1 MTGKTFAQK
10 AIERASAVTDLVPGQ
25 IVDAY
30 PDLYM
35 SHTASWRCIRTLEK
49 MGVEKLFDV
58 DRVAM
63 VMDHLSP
70 AMNAKTAADHA
81 LCREF
86 AKKLGVKNFFDVN
99 SGIAHIVLMEHGLVR
114 PGQFIIGTDS
124 HSTIYGALGAFGT
137 GVGFSEITAAWVTG
151 KLWVKVPESVRVV
164 IDGDLASGV
173 YAKDVM
179 LKLIGDLGAD
189 GLTYESAEF
198 SGSYVEGMSVSERM
212 TFCNLAME
220 MGAKNAYVAP
230 DATTLAYLDE
240 ARVPRDELDILLP
253 DEDATYRT
261 TVTLD
266 GPALAPQIAVPHT
279 VDNVVG
285 VGDVAGTKLDQVFI
299 GSCANAKYD
308 DLVIAADVLAGHR
321 VAPGLRLIVTPA
333 SAKIMAKAAENGV
346 LTKLIDAGAMITN
359 PGCGACAGNGGAM
372 ADGETTLSTANRNF
386 QGRMGSYES
395 KIFLSSPATAAASA
409 IRGVITDPREIVAT
423 AVVA

>member
-1 MTGKTFAQK
+1 VTGKTFAQK
-10 AIERASAVTDLVPGQ
+10 AIARASGIADLAPGQ

-86 AKKLGVKNFFDVN
+86 AKKMGVKNFFDVN

-164 IDGDLASGV
+164 IDGDLAPGV

-179 LKLIGDLGAD
+179 LKLIGNLGAD
-189 GLTYESAEF
+189 GLTYDSAEF
-198 SGSYVEGMSVSERM
+198 SGSYVAGMSVSERM

-240 ARVPRDELDILLP
+240 AGVPRDELDILLP
-253 DEDATYRT
+253 DEDATYRA
-261 TVTLD
+261 TVHLD

-333 SAKIMAKAAENGV
+333 SAKIMAQASDSGV
-346 LTKLIDAGAMITN
+346 LSKLIQAGAMITN

-386 QGRMGSYES
+386 QGRMGSYDS